1 MRLERLQCGTRE
13 TRSAR
18 SCGLLFLMCI
28 VGGLLCSACK
38 VTEKDVD
45 AWKGTR
51 KGPGKMV
58 AVMLADKFDMPL
70 RIYAALE
77 LVEMER
83 QDVDGVTEMQHA
95 IQKLEP
101 ETRSQLTEGL
111 ADGLIALMKKPAEPA
126 AEGDQEGEGKGDKKA
141 DAAAA
146 AAAEGAP
153 PPHQVRAK
161 DAAFVLVSSAPP
173 PVREE
178 LTQALVQWYTA
189 DFNGRSLTGNFS
201 AEQVVRG
208 LGSSA
213 ARALVDSLDAKLPQA
228 ALIKLSELTGQL
240 GDADARKKAG
250 QRLVAIEREME
261 GAAFVNWLKQQIT
274 NQMKAANQQP
284 DAAKIAKAAEVNRE
298 NFINNGAL
306 PAMKYLADQA
316 EVQNRLLE
324 IAALK
329 DPKLTDRRTRAL
341 QALEGKLGPDHVDEV
356 LALALNASN
365 PVSVRDYAFDRV
377 GDTRNP
383 KALASLWPL
392 LADEDQRLRWR
403 AGELILVIGG
413 PGVLSEF
420 FAKLPNGPNVTYEP
434 EELDGYAQR
443 MSQMTPPPKEPARAQ
458 LESPNWWLNVIG
470 LNYFQRKGTDAD
482 VAAMEPLTRNTTA
495 VKGKRWEKADTLGK
509 VAERAIA
516 GLRERLKEAAGAS
529 GTPAAASGPTGR

>member
-1 MRLERLQCGTRE
+1 M
-13 TRSAR
+13 
-18 SCGLLFLMCI
+18 
-28 VGGLLCSACK
+28 
-38 VTEKDVD
+38 TEKDVD

-70 RIYAALE
+70 RVYAALE

-101 ETRSQLTEGL
+101 ETRAQITEGL
-111 ADGLIALMKKPAEPA
+111 ADGLIALMKKPAEPSK
-126 AEGDQEGEGKGDKKA
+126 EDENDDKKPEPA
-141 DAAAA
+141 L
-146 AAAEGAP
+146 EGAP

-173 PVREE
+173 AVRER
-178 LTQALVQWYTA
+178 LTQALVQWYTV

-213 ARALVDSLDAKLPQA
+213 ARSLVDALDAKLPTA

-240 GDADARKKAG
+240 GDADARKRAG

-261 GAAFVNWLKQQIT
+261 GPAFLNWLKQQIT
-274 NQMKAANQQP
+274 GQMKAGSQQV
-284 DAAKIAKAAEVNRE
+284 DAARVAKAAEINRE

-306 PAMKYLADQA
+306 PAMKYLADQPD
-316 EVQNRLLE
+316 VQKRLLE

-329 DPKLTDRRTRAL
+329 DAKLTDRRTRAL
-341 QALEGKLGPDHVDEV
+341 QALEGKLGPEHVDEV
-356 LALALNASN
+356 LSLALNNQN

-392 LADEDQRLRWR
+392 LQDDDQRLRWR

-413 PGVLSEF
+413 TSVLSEF
-420 FAKLPNGPNVTYEP
+420 FSKLPGGANVSYEP

-443 MSQMTPPPKEPARAQ
+443 MSQMTPAPKDAAKAQ

-470 LNYFQRKGTDAD
+470 LDYFQRKGTDSD
-482 VAAMEPLTRNTTA
+482 VAAMEPLTHNATP
-495 VKGKRWEKADTLGK
+495 VKGKRWEKGDTLGK

-529 GTPAAASGPTGR
+529 GSSSGH

>member
-1 MRLERLQCGTRE
+1 
-13 TRSAR
+13 
-18 SCGLLFLMCI
+18 MCI
-28 VGGLLCSACK
+28 VGGLVCGACK

-45 AWKGTR
+45 TWKGTR

-101 ETRSQLTEGL
+101 DTRAQITEGL
-111 ADGLIALMKKPAEPA
+111 ADGLIALMKKPADA
-126 AEGDQEGEGKGDKKA
+126 NADKQKKEGEEALPDGT
-141 DAAAA
+141 
-146 AAAEGAP
+146 P

-173 PVREE
+173 AVRER

-213 ARALVDSLDAKLPQA
+213 ARSLVDALDAKLPQA
-228 ALIKLSELTGQL
+228 ALIKLSELIGQL
-240 GDADARKKAG
+240 GDAEAKKKAG
-250 QRLVAIEREME
+250 TRLVAIEREME
-261 GAAFVNWLKQQIT
+261 GPGFLNWLKQQIT
-274 NQMKAANQQP
+274 AQMKAVNSPA
-284 DAAKIAKAAEVNRE
+284 DAGRVAKAAEVNRE

-316 EVQNRLLE
+316 EVQKRLLE
-324 IAALK
+324 IAGLK

-341 QALEGKLGPDHVDEV
+341 QALEGKLGPEHVDEV

-377 GDTRNP
+377 GDTRSP

-403 AGELILVIGG
+403 GGELILVIGG
-413 PGVLSEF
+413 PAVLNEF
-420 FAKLPNGPNVTYEP
+420 FAKLPSGPNVSYEP

-443 MSQMTPPPKEPARAQ
+443 MSQMTPAPKEAAKAL
-458 LESPNWWLNVIG
+458 LESPNWWLSIIG

-482 VAAMEPLTRNTTA
+482 VASLEPLTRNTTP
-495 VKGKRWEKADTLGK
+495 VKGKRWEKGDTLGK

-529 GTPAAASGPTGR
+529 GTPAGR

>member
-1 MRLERLQCGTRE
+1 
-13 TRSAR
+13 
-18 SCGLLFLMCI
+18 
-28 VGGLLCSACK
+28 
-38 VTEKDVD
+38 
-45 AWKGTR
+45 
-51 KGPGKMV
+51 
-58 AVMLADKFDMPL
+58 
-70 RIYAALE
+70 
-77 LVEMER
+77 
-83 QDVDGVTEMQHA
+83 
-95 IQKLEP
+95 
-101 ETRSQLTEGL
+101 L
-111 ADGLIALMKKPAEPA
+111 ADGLIALMKKPAEPDK
-126 AEGDQEGEGKGDKKA
+126 EEKKEGEP
-141 DAAAA
+141 AAP
-146 AAAEGAP
+146 EGAP
-153 PPHQVRAK
+153 PAHQVRAK

-173 PVREE
+173 AVKER

-208 LGSSA
+208 LGSAA
-213 ARALVDSLDAKLPQA
+213 ARSLVDALNAKLPQA
-228 ALIKLSELTGQL
+228 ALIKLAELTGQL
-240 GDADARKKAG
+240 GDAESKKKAG

-261 GAAFVNWLKQQIT
+261 SPAFLNWLKQQIT
-274 NQMKAANQQP
+274 GQMKTANQQV
-284 DAAKIAKAAEVNRE
+284 DAARVAKAAEINRE

-306 PAMKYLADQA
+306 PAMKHLADQA
-316 EVQNRLLE
+316 EVQKRLLE

-329 DPKLTDRRTRAL
+329 DAKLTDRRTRAL

-392 LADEDQRLRWR
+392 LGDEDQRLRWR

-413 PGVLSEF
+413 TSVLNEF
-420 FAKLPNGPNVTYEP
+420 FAKLPNGPNVSYEP

-443 MSQMTPPPKEPARAQ
+443 MSQMTPAPKDAAKAQ
-458 LESPNWWLNVIG
+458 LESPNWWLSVIG

-482 VAAMEPLTRNTTA
+482 IAALQPLTRNTTA
-495 VKGKRWEKADTLGK
+495 VKGKRWEKGDTLGK

-529 GTPAAASGPTGR
+529 ATPSGH

>member
-1 MRLERLQCGTRE
+1 MRPERLQCGTRD
-13 TRSAR
+13 TRAAR
-18 SCGLLFLMCI
+18 TYTFVGLCIVSGLLL
-28 VGGLLCSACK
+28 GACK

-45 AWKGTR
+45 TWKGTR

-70 RIYAALE
+70 RVYAALE

-95 IQKLEP
+95 IQKLDP
-101 ETRSQLTEGL
+101 EERAQITEGL
-111 ADGLIALMKKPAEPA
+111 ADGLIALMKKPHEDKAEDK
-126 AEGDQEGEGKGDKKA
+126 EGDKK
-141 DAAAA
+141 DEAAAA
-146 AAAEGAP
+146 DGAP

-161 DAAFVLVSSAPP
+161 DAAFVLVASAPP
-173 PVREE
+173 AVKEK

-213 ARALVDSLDAKLPQA
+213 ARSLVDALDAKLPQA
-228 ALIKLSELTGQL
+228 ALIKLAELTGQL
-240 GDADARKKAG
+240 GDADSRKKAG

-261 GAAFVNWLKQQIT
+261 SPAFLSWLKQQISS
-274 NQMKAANQQP
+274 QLKDAKQQV
-284 DAAKIAKAAEVNRE
+284 DAARVAKAAEVNRE

-306 PAMKYLADQA
+306 PAMKYLADQP
-316 EVQNRLLE
+316 EVQKRLLE
-324 IAALK
+324 IADQNDA
-329 DPKLTDRRTRAL
+329 KLTDRRTRAL
-341 QALEGKLGPDHVDEV
+341 QALEGKLGPESVDKV
-356 LALALNASN
+356 LELALNSNN

-392 LADEDQRLRWR
+392 LASEDQRLRWR

-413 PGVLSEF
+413 PAVLSEF
-420 FAKLPNGPNVTYEP
+420 FGKLPNGPTVMYEP

-443 MSQMTPPPKEPARAQ
+443 MSQMTPAPKDAAKAQ
-458 LESPNWWLNVIG
+458 LESPNWWLSVIA
-470 LNYFQRKGTDAD
+470 LDYFQRKGTDAD
-482 VAAMEPLTRNTTA
+482 VAAMEPVTRNATP
-495 VKGKRWEKADTLGK
+495 VKGKRWDKGDTLGK

-516 GLRERLKEAAGAS
+516 GLRERLKEAAGPTGAS
-529 GTPAAASGPTGR
+529 GTPSGR

>member
-1 MRLERLQCGTRE
+1 MRPERLQCGTRGLVTQKRGAR
-13 TRSAR
+13 TRR
-18 SCGLLFLMCI
+18 LLVLMSI
-28 VGGLLCSACK
+28 ASGLLCGACK

-45 AWKGTR
+45 TWKNTR

-101 ETRSQLTEGL
+101 ETRAQITEGL
-111 ADGLIALMKKPAEPA
+111 ADGLIALMKKPADAHAQNDKDKKEGEQPA
-126 AEGDQEGEGKGDKKA
+126 ADGT
-141 DAAAA
+141 
-146 AAAEGAP
+146 P

-173 PVREE
+173 AVKER

-208 LGSSA
+208 LGSAA
-213 ARALVDSLDAKLPQA
+213 ARSLVDALDAKLPQA

-240 GDADARKKAG
+240 GDAEAKKKAG
-250 QRLVAIEREME
+250 ARLVAIEREME
-261 GAAFVNWLKQQIT
+261 GAGFLTWLKQQIT
-274 NQMKAANQQP
+274 AQMKAVNQKP
-284 DAAKIAKAAEVNRE
+284 DEARIAKAAEVNRE

-306 PAMKYLADQA
+306 PAMKYLADQE
-316 EVQNRLLE
+316 EVQKRLLE
-324 IAALK
+324 IAGAK
-329 DPKLTDRRTRAL
+329 DAKLTDRRTRAL
-341 QALEGKLGPDHVDEV
+341 QALEGKLGPEHVDEV

-392 LADEDQRLRWR
+392 LSDEDQRLRWR

-413 PGVLSEF
+413 PTVLNEF
-420 FAKLPNGPNVTYEP
+420 FAKLPNGPTVSYEP

-443 MSQMTPPPKEPARAQ
+443 MSQMTPAPKEAAKAQ
-458 LESPNWWLNVIG
+458 LESPNWWLSIIG

-482 VAAMEPLTRNTTA
+482 VAALEPLTKNTTP
-495 VKGKRWEKADTLGK
+495 VKGKRWEKGDTLGK

-529 GTPAAASGPTGR
+529 GTQAGR

>member
-1 MRLERLQCGTRE
+1 MRPERLQCGTRA
-13 TRSAR
+13 TGGAR
-18 SCGLLFLMCI
+18 TCGLLFLLCI
-28 VGGLLCSACK
+28 ISGLLASACK

-45 AWKGTR
+45 TWRGTR

-95 IQKLEP
+95 IQKLDP
-101 ETRSQLTEGL
+101 DTRAQLTEGL
-111 ADGLIALMKKPAEPA
+111 ADGLIALMKKPADAKEH
-126 AEGDQEGEGKGDKKA
+126 ENDTEGKEDEH
-141 DAAAA
+141 AAP
-146 AAAEGAP
+146 EGAP

-161 DAAFVLVSSAPP
+161 DAAFVLVSSAPA
-173 PVREE
+173 PVKER
-178 LTQALVQWYTA
+178 LTQALVQWYTE

-213 ARALVDSLDAKLPQA
+213 ARSLVEALDAKLPQA
-228 ALIKLSELTGQL
+228 ALIKLSELIGQL
-240 GDADARKKAG
+240 GDAEAKKKAG
-250 QRLVAIEREME
+250 ARLVAIEREME
-261 GAAFVNWLKQQIT
+261 GAGFLNWLKEQIT
-274 NQMKAANQQP
+274 TQMKTASAQV
-284 DAAKIAKAAEVNRE
+284 DAARVAKAAEVNRE

-316 EVQNRLLE
+316 EVQKRLLE
-324 IAALK
+324 IAELK
-329 DPKLTDRRTRAL
+329 DAKLTDRRTRAL
-341 QALEGKLGPDHVDEV
+341 QALEGKLGPEHVDAV

-365 PVSVRDYAFDRV
+365 PVPVRDYAFDRV

-392 LADEDQRLRWR
+392 LADDDQRLRWR

-413 PGVLSEF
+413 PAVLNEF
-420 FAKLPNGPNVTYEP
+420 FNKLPNGPNVSYEP

-443 MSQMTPPPKEPARAQ
+443 MSQMTPAPKDAAKGL
-458 LESPNWWLNVIG
+458 LESPNWWLNIVG

-482 VAAMEPLTRNTTA
+482 MPALEPLTRNTTP
-495 VKGKRWEKADTLGK
+495 VMGKRWEKGDTLGK

-529 GTPAAASGPTGR
+529 GTGAGR

>member
-1 MRLERLQCGTRE
+1 MRLERLQRGTHAPRTCRLLILACIAFGLFCG
-13 TRSAR
+13 
-18 SCGLLFLMCI
+18 
-28 VGGLLCSACK
+28 ACK

-58 AVMLADKFDMPL
+58 AVLLADKFDMPL

-83 QDVDGVTEMQHA
+83 QDVDGVTEMQQA
-95 IQKLEP
+95 IQKLDA
-101 ETRSQLTEGL
+101 ETRAQITEGL
-111 ADGLIALMKKPAEPA
+111 ADGLIALMKKPA
-126 AEGDQEGEGKGDKKA
+126 
-141 DAAAA
+141 AAAA
-146 AAAEGAP
+146 QQDDATEGVDSSAP

-173 PVREE
+173 EVKER

-213 ARALVDSLDAKLPQA
+213 ARSLVDSLDAKLPQA
-228 ALIKLSELTGQL
+228 ALIKLSELIGQL
-240 GDADARKKAG
+240 GDPEAKKKAG
-250 QRLVAIEREME
+250 ARLVAIEREME
-261 GAAFVNWLKQQIT
+261 GAGFLTWLKEQIST
-274 NQMKAANQQP
+274 QLKAANQP
-284 DAAKIAKAAEVNRE
+284 LDSARIEKAAELNRE

-306 PAMKYLADQA
+306 PAMKYLADQE
-316 EVQNRLLE
+316 EVQKRLLD
-324 IAALK
+324 IAGAK
-329 DPKLTDRRTRAL
+329 DAKLTDRRTRAL
-341 QALEGKLGPDHVDEV
+341 QALEGKLGPEHVDEV

-392 LADEDQRLRWR
+392 LADQDERLRWR

-413 PGVLSEF
+413 PQVLSEF
-420 FAKLPNGPNVTYEP
+420 FAKLPGGANVSYEP

-443 MSQMTPPPKEPARAQ
+443 MSQMTPAPKDAAKAL
-458 LESPNWWLNVIG
+458 LESPSWWLNIIG

-482 VAAMEPLTRNTTA
+482 VAALQPLTRNTTP
-495 VKGKRWEKADTLGK
+495 VKGKRWDKGDTLGK

-529 GTPAAASGPTGR
+529 GTASR